1 MTTAVLYNCTT
12 VPLLH
17 NCTTV
22 PLYHCT
28 TAALYNSTARQLW
41 RNCVEENLSKNW
53 PSLLLSKFCFIL
65 WSCSPNICLSFF
77 LNNKVLFFL
86 PSNKNYLLAFTSLPE
101 IMAREN
107 VPFCLKSWPMTMAG
121 QYLYVAWKHGDGWS
135 VFVSEPASSWNPSK
149 ECPWFHRYPDAVK
162 NNPQICRN
170 TKQIQ
175 NLRQET

>member
-1 MTTAVLYNCTT
+1 MTAAALLHCTT
-12 VPLLH
+12 VQ
-17 NCTTV
+17 
-22 PLYHCT
+22 LYHCT
-28 TAALYNSTARQLW
+28 TAVVHNSTARQLW

-77 LNNKVLFFL
+77 LNNKVLIFL

-107 VPFCLKSWPMTMAG
+107 FLFVFASNHGQWPMAMDG
-121 QYLYVAWKHGDGWS
+121 QYLCVCLKTWRWL
-135 VFVSEPASSWNPSK
+135 VSICIFLESSQKLSLVP
-149 ECPWFHRYPDAVK
+149 PIPGLHPDAVK